1 MAHFHIKKKNG
12 RPYLY
17 VREIARVDGRPK
29 VVSQI
34 YVGSPAKV
42 ASLARHPLQDDLRL
56 KVEQFGALWLAQ
68 RLDQDIDL
76 AGIVDG
82 VIGHGRSESGPSVG
96 EYFLYCVWNRMIEA
110 VSKHRLGAWYA
121 RTAIQQLRPV
131 DLGQLTSERY
141 WQKWERV
148 SEEALNEISR
158 RFFARLWQ
166 VERPDADCLLFD
178 TTNYYTFMAGQTDSE
193 LAVRGHSKA
202 GRHHLRQIGL
212 GLLVAR
218 HSRLP
223 LFYRAYPGNLHD
235 SRLFAAVMDEMFAC
249 VTGLEQTKQRLTVVV
264 DKGMNSEQNF
274 LWLDEQP
281 RLHFVTTYSPHY
293 VEDLMVVPLER
304 FAPLELPRNARLAAA
319 GQPEERMLALR
330 TLGEFWDRQR
340 TVVVTYNPATARKHD
355 YRLELKLE
363 EIRDELLV
371 MRTKAREQ
379 QPQWRDPETIRERY
393 VRLCEQLHV
402 GSDLYDLEFTREAGA
417 LVMGFRKNAYRVGR
431 LQARFGKTV
440 IVTDN
445 ADWTTAEIVAASLD
459 RWQVEDRFRQSKD
472 DELVGAQP
480 VRHWTDGKIRCHFF
494 TCVVALTY
502 LRRLELR
509 LAAAGIT
516 RTAADVMDDM
526 RHLHSVLLLP
536 AGARKPRR
544 RLETPEK
551 TQIEVLRAF
560 GWRIG
565 KEGVLQA
572 IEG

>member
-1 MAHFHIKKKNG
+1 
-12 RPYLY
+12 
-17 VREIARVDGRPK
+17 
-29 VVSQI
+29 
-34 YVGSPAKV
+34 
-42 ASLARHPLQDDLRL
+42 
-56 KVEQFGALWLAQ
+56 
-68 RLDQDIDL
+68 
-76 AGIVDG
+76 
-82 VIGHGRSESGPSVG
+82 
-96 EYFLYCVWNRMIEA
+96 
-110 VSKHRLGAWYA
+110 
-121 RTAIQQLRPV
+121 
-131 DLGQLTSERY
+131 
-141 WQKWERV
+141 
-148 SEEALNEISR
+148 
-158 RFFARLWQ
+158 
-166 VERPDADCLLFD
+166 
-178 TTNYYTFMAGQTDSE
+178 
-193 LAVRGHSKA
+193 
-202 GRHHLRQIGL
+202 
-212 GLLVAR
+212 
-218 HSRLP
+218 
-223 LFYRAYPGNLHD
+223 
-235 SRLFAAVMDEMFAC
+235 
-249 VTGLEQTKQRLTVVV
+249 
-264 DKGMNSEQNF
+264 
-274 LWLDEQP
+274 
-281 RLHFVTTYSPHY
+281 
-293 VEDLMVVPLER
+293 
-304 FAPLELPRNARLAAA
+304 
-319 GQPEERMLALR
+319 
-330 TLGEFWDRQR
+330 
-340 TVVVTYNPATARKHD
+340 
-355 YRLELKLE
+355 
-363 EIRDELLV
+363 
-371 MRTKAREQ
+371 
-379 QPQWRDPETIRERY
+379 
-393 VRLCEQLHV
+393 V